1 MQGTK
6 RRIGP
11 PSTLID
17 RLFRLSPGERPLDM
31 TPSELLLLCLSPL
44 LLLAPETQAQSPG
57 EQSGGK
63 LAKLRPADWSE
74 IRAARETA
82 RHAIIPQADGVFR
95 APNPG
100 QQWQATFDASGYT
113 VIPDHGKWTWGLELP
128 GAARG
133 AIQAKGSKITL
144 RRDDRITE
152 WFVNDRRGL
161 EQGWTIHRP
170 LGRGGLGLQLNVRG
184 GLKPELDPDRRGV
197 VFQDA
202 HGVDAVTYRGLKA
215 WDAAGRDLPASF
227 DVQGTNRLFLTVDD
241 TGARYPVTI
250 DPIAQQAYAK
260 ASNTESEDGFGTSVA
275 VSGNTVVIGAPLESS
290 NATGVNGNGFNNYAP
305 SSGAAYVFVRN
316 GETWSQQA
324 YLKASNTGEG
334 DGFGWSVA
342 ISGNAIVVGAY
353 QEDSNATAING
364 NGSNNGAS
372 AAGAA
377 YVFTRS
383 GTTWSQQAYLK
394 AANAGAGDLFGS
406 VVALAGDT
414 AVVGANREASEA
426 TGING
431 DSANNTAYAS
441 GAAYVFVKSG
451 TLWTQQAYVKASD
464 TAAGAEFGSSLG
476 ISGESVVIG
485 SPLAAGGT
493 GAAYVFMR
501 NGTAWSQQARLR
513 ASNSA
518 PSSWFGQSVAISG
531 ETMVAGAPGEAS
543 NATSVNGNQLNTGAQ
558 DSGAA
563 YVFVRSGASWTQQ
576 AYLKASNSGAS
587 DGFGRSVALEGS
599 ALIVGAPGEDS
610 AATGMDGTQADNTAA
625 SSGAAY
631 AFSRTNGSWSQ
642 LAYLKASNTGPG
654 DEFGKAIA
662 MSNGIVVIGAAR
674 ESSNALG
681 IDGPQSNN
689 SALWSG
695 AAYLFAMP
703 ILGIPEIAM
712 WHQGVEISDGGSGI
726 NLAPAANG
734 SSLGCYL
741 LVRNMGS
748 EPLLRGTPVMT
759 GADAARFS
767 IDLTGFPAELASGQ
781 EGTLLVTFSAPSSGS
796 FHATLEVPSNDADE
810 SRFEIQ
816 FSASTMAAADLY
828 PAWATSE
835 GLTGPAALP
844 TAAPFQDGI
853 SNLLKYAFNL
863 EGDRAD
869 VRSLTP
875 GTGAAGLPTFRLIGS
890 GAQAVLRAEYL
901 RRVGSGMTYTPKVST
916 SLLPGTFVPMGGAI
930 TVTAVGPNWER
941 VVMDEP
947 RNPLIAPRVFGIVE
961 VTLP

>member
-1 MQGTK
+1 
-6 RRIGP
+6 
-11 PSTLID
+11 
-17 RLFRLSPGERPLDM
+17 M

-44 LLLAPETQAQSPG
+44 LLLASETQAQSPG

-63 LAKLRPADWSE
+63 PAKLRPADWSE
-74 IRAARETA
+74 IRAAREAA
-82 RHAIIPQADGVFR
+82 RHAILPQADGVFR

-100 QQWQATFDASGYT
+100 QQWQATFDSSGYT
-113 VIPDHGKWTWGLELP
+113 VVPDHGKWTWGLELS

-133 AIQAKGSKITL
+133 AIQAKGCKITL
-144 RRDDRITE
+144 RRDDRLTE
-152 WFVNDRRGL
+152 WFVNDQRGL

-170 LGRGGLGLQLNVRG
+170 LGKGGLRLQLNVRG
-184 GLKPELDPDRRGV
+184 GLKPELDPDRLGV
-197 VFQDA
+197 AFQDA
-202 HGVDAVTYRGLKA
+202 HGADAVTYRGLRA
-215 WDAAGRDLPASF
+215 WDADGRDLPASF
-227 DVQGTNRLFLTVDD
+227 DVKGANQLVLTVDD
-241 TGARYPVTI
+241 AGARYPLTI

-305 SSGAAYVFVRN
+305 SSGAAYVFVRD

-342 ISGNAIVVGAY
+342 ISNNSIVVGAY

-364 NGSNNGAS
+364 NGSNNSAS

-406 VVALAGDT
+406 VVAVAGD
-414 AVVGANREASEA
+414 AVVIGANREASQA

-441 GAAYVFVKSG
+441 GAAYVFVRSG
-451 TLWTQQAYVKASD
+451 ATWTQQAYVKASD
-464 TAAGAEFGSSLG
+464 TAAGAEFGSALG
-476 ISGESVVIG
+476 ISGESMVIG

-493 GAAYVFMR
+493 GAAYVFVR
-501 NGTAWSQQARLR
+501 NGTAWSQQVRLQ

-518 PSSWFGQSVAISG
+518 ASSWFGQSVAISG
-531 ETMVAGAPGEAS
+531 ETVAAGAPGEDS
-543 NATSVNGNQLNTGAQ
+543 NATAVNGNQLNTGAQ

-563 YVFVRSGASWTQQ
+563 YVFIRNGASWTQQ
-576 AYLKASNSGAS
+576 SYLKASNTGAS
-587 DGFGRSVALEGS
+587 DGFGRTVALEGS
-599 ALIVGAPGEDS
+599 ALVVGAPGEDS
-610 AATGMDGTQADNTAA
+610 AATGMDGNQADNNAA
-625 SSGAAY
+625 SAGAAY
-631 AFSRTNGSWSQ
+631 AFSRTNGSWTQ
-642 LAYLKASNTGPG
+642 FAYLKASNTGSG

-662 MSNGIVVIGAAR
+662 MSNGVLAIGAAR

-681 IDGPQSNN
+681 IQGSQSNN
-689 SALWSG
+689 SAPWSG
-695 AAYLFAMP
+695 AAYLFSMP
-703 ILGIPEIAM
+703 VLGIPEIAM
-712 WHQGVEISDGGSGI
+712 WHQGVELSDGGAGI
-726 NLAPAANG
+726 TFAPAANG
-734 SSLGCYL
+734 SSLSCYL
-741 LVRNMGS
+741 RVRNIGS

-767 IDLTGFPAELASGQ
+767 INLTNFPAELGSGQ
-781 EGTLLVTFSAPSSGS
+781 EGTLLVTFSAPSTGS
-796 FHATLEVPSNDADE
+796 YQATLELPSNDADE
-810 SRFEIQ
+810 SPFEIP
-816 FSASTMAAADLY
+816 FSVSTMAAVDLY
-828 PAWATSE
+828 PAWAASE
-835 GLTGPAALP
+835 SLTGPAAQP
-844 TAAPFQDGI
+844 TATPFQDGV

-863 EGDRAD
+863 EGDRVD
-869 VRSLTP
+869 VRTLTP
-875 GTGAAGLPTFRLIGS
+875 ATGIAGLPTFRLIGS

-901 RRVGSGMTYTPKVST
+901 RRVGSGMTYSPKVST
-916 SLLPGTFVPMGGAI
+916 SLAPGSFVPMSGAV
-930 TVTAVGPNWER
+930 TVTPVSPNWER

-947 RNPLIAPRVFGIVE
+947 RNPSITARVFGIVE